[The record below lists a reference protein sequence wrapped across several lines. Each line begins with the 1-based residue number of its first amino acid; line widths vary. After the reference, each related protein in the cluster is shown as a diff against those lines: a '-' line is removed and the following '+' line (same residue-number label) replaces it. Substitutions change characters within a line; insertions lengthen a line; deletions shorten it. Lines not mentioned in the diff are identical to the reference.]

1 MRWSVLDLH
10 THKNQLQTHSN
21 DHKKELMNLA
31 LKLHELQTEMSDN
44 IQCISEHKYICS
56 TIIDKISETQEI
68 PKYLADK
75 YKRDVEAVNDAVTSF
90 YKTINALSEITTV
103 LSVDVTTF
111 DSDTQALLIEI
122 NNKFIE
128 KFDTI
133 VTKVNEINTKYNG
146 LSKSVESL
154 REQQIRDT
162 EYISQHQ
169 NWFSNLFFG
178 SRYTIWI
185 IGVIGGL
192 ILFIINFLRSVDI
205 SFK

>member
-1 MRWSVLDLH
+1 MLDLH

-90 YKTINALSEITTV
+90 YKTINDLSEITTV

-133 VTKVNEINTKYNG
+133 VTKVNEINTKYND

-154 REQQIRDT
+154 REQQLRDT

-178 SRYTIWI
+178 SRYIIWI
-185 IGVIGGL
+185 IGAIGGL

>member
-1 MRWSVLDLH
+1 MLDLH
-10 THKNQLQTHSN
+10 THKNQLQAHPN
-21 DHKKELMNLA
+21 DHKKDLMNLA
-31 LKLHELQTEMSDN
+31 LKLHELQTEMSNN
-44 IQCISEHKYICS
+44 IQYISEHKYICS

-75 YKRDVEAVNDAVTSF
+75 YKKDVEAVNEAVTSF
-90 YKTINALSEITTV
+90 YKTINTLSEITTI
-103 LSVDVTTF
+103 LNVDVTTF

-133 VTKVNEINTKYNG
+133 VTKINEINIKYSD
-146 LSKSVESL
+146 LSKSVEIL
-154 REQQIRDT
+154 REQQMKDT
-162 EYISQHQ
+162 EYISQHR
-169 NWFSNLFFG
+169 NWFSNFFFG
-178 SRYTIWI
+178 SKYTIWI

-192 ILFIINFLRSVDI
+192 ILFIVNFLRSVDI

>member
-1 MRWSVLDLH
+1 MLDLH

-133 VTKVNEINTKYNG
+133 VTKVNEINTKYND

-154 REQQIRDT
+154 HEQQLRDT

-178 SRYTIWI
+178 SRYIIWI
-185 IGVIGGL
+185 IGAIGGL

>member
-1 MRWSVLDLH
+1 MLDLH

-75 YKRDVEAVNDAVTSF
+75 YKQDVEAVNDAVTNF

-133 VTKVNEINTKYNG
+133 VTKVNEINTKYND

-178 SRYTIWI
+178 SRYAIWI
-185 IGVIGGL
+185 IGAIGGL
-192 ILFIINFLRSVDI
+192 ILFIINFLRFVDI

>member
-1 MRWSVLDLH
+1 MLDLH

-103 LSVDVTTF
+103 LSVNVTTF

-133 VTKVNEINTKYNG
+133 VTKVNEINTKYKD

-178 SRYTIWI
+178 SRYAIWI
-185 IGVIGGL
+185 IGAIGGL

>member
-1 MRWSVLDLH
+1 MLDLH
-10 THKNQLQTHSN
+10 AHKNQFQTHSN

-75 YKRDVEAVNDAVTSF
+75 YKRDVEAVNDAVTNF

-133 VTKVNEINTKYNG
+133 VTKVNEINTKYND

-185 IGVIGGL
+185 IGAIGGL
-192 ILFIINFLRSVDI
+192 ILFIINFLRFVDI

>member
-1 MRWSVLDLH
+1 MLDLH

-75 YKRDVEAVNDAVTSF
+75 YKQDVEAVNDAVTNF

-133 VTKVNEINTKYNG
+133 VTKVNEINTKYND

-154 REQQIRDT
+154 REQQLRDT
-162 EYISQHQ
+162 ECISQHQ

-185 IGVIGGL
+185 IGAIGGL

>member
-1 MRWSVLDLH
+1 MLDLH

-75 YKRDVEAVNDAVTSF
+75 YKRDVEAVNDAVTNF

-133 VTKVNEINTKYNG
+133 VTKVNEINTKYND

-178 SRYTIWI
+178 SRYAIWI
-185 IGVIGGL
+185 IGAIGGL

>member
-31 LKLHELQTEMSDN
+31 LKLYELQTEMSDN
-44 IQCISEHKYICS
+44 IQCISEYKYICS

-75 YKRDVEAVNDAVTSF
+75 YKRDVEAVNDAVTNF

-133 VTKVNEINTKYNG
+133 VTKVNEINTKYND

>member
-1 MRWSVLDLH
+1 MLDLY
-10 THKNQLQTHSN
+10 THKNQLQAHSN
-21 DHKKELMNLA
+21 DQKKELMNLA

-90 YKTINALSEITTV
+90 YKTIDALSEITTV

-133 VTKVNEINTKYNG
+133 VTKVNEINTKYND

-169 NWFSNLFFG
+169 NWFSNFFFG
-178 SRYTIWI
+178 SKYAIWI
-185 IGVIGGL
+185 ISAIGGL
-192 ILFIINFLRSVDI
+192 ILFVINFLRSVDI

>member
-1 MRWSVLDLH
+1 MLDLH

-75 YKRDVEAVNDAVTSF
+75 YKRDVEAANDAVTNF

-133 VTKVNEINTKYNG
+133 VTKVNEINTKYND

-178 SRYTIWI
+178 SRYAIWI
-185 IGVIGGL
+185 IGAIGGL